1 MSKVKQLFEIDEYT
15 LWDKEIEVFLMND
28 TQEKEINIPR
38 EKFEQWLED
47 SGRLNYCNDSVN
59 YAGDHIQETGTI
71 SIDHYWDNIFIDKK
85 PDLYDYILL
94 KVVDAKKIFDIE
106 SPLKRILENAFS
118 HLMPQS

>member
-1 MSKVKQLFEIDEYT
+1 MANLRQLFEIDDYNVWE
-15 LWDKEIEVFLMND
+15 KEIECFLVNN

-47 SGRLNYCNDSVN
+47 SDRLDYCHDSVD
-59 YAGDHIQETGTI
+59 YKGDHIQETGTI

-94 KVVDAKKIFDIE
+94 KIVDAKKIFDIE

-118 HLMPQS
+118 HLTTQP